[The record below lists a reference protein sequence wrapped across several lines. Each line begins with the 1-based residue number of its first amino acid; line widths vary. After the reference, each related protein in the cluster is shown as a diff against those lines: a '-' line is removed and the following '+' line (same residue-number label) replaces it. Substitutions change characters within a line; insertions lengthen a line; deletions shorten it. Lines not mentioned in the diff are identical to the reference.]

1 MLSITGP
8 IAILL
13 WMAMVIAGAVLCRR
27 LRPNQRELS
36 RKIVH
41 IGTGAVVPLAWFF
54 EIPFVVALPVAAVI
68 TVVTT
73 INHQWRFI
81 PAVEDV
87 DRNSYGTIAY
97 GIAITTLLLLFWP
110 TRADA
115 VSAGVLVM
123 ALGDGLAGLIG
134 RNVASPK
141 WVLFGQTKS
150 SVGTMTMAV
159 VSGLVLIGL
168 ARWSGADLSLP
179 AALGMVAMAT
189 GLEQLSWSG
198 LDNLSVPLSV
208 GVLWSQLVIRTKA
221 LMLRR

>member
-1 MLSITGP
+1 
-8 IAILL
+8 
-13 WMAMVIAGAVLCRR
+13 MVIAGAVLCRR

-54 EIPFVVALPVAAVI
+54 EIPFVIALPVAAVI

-134 RNVASPK
+134 RNVESPK

-208 GVLWSQLVIRTKA
+208 GVLWSQLVV
-221 LMLRR
+221 

>member
-8 IAILL
+8 IAILT

-27 LRPNQRELS
+27 LRPKQRELS

-208 GVLWSQLVIRTKA
+208 GVLWSQLVV
-221 LMLRR
+221 

>member
-1 MLSITGP
+1 
-8 IAILL
+8 
-13 WMAMVIAGAVLCRR
+13 MVIAGAVLCRR

-41 IGTGAVVPLAWFF
+41 IGTGAVVPLAWCFQ
-54 EIPFVVALPVAAVI
+54 IPFVVALPVAAVI
-68 TVVTT
+68 TVVAAL
-73 INHQWRFI
+73 NHQWRFI

-208 GVLWSQLVIRTKA
+208 GVLWSQLVV
-221 LMLRR
+221 

>member
-1 MLSITGP
+1 
-8 IAILL
+8 
-13 WMAMVIAGAVLCRR
+13 MVVAGAVLCRR

-123 ALGDGLAGLIG
+123 ALGDGLAGLVG

-208 GVLWSQLVIRTKA
+208 GVLWSQLVV
-221 LMLRR
+221 

>member
-1 MLSITGP
+1 MLPITGP

-13 WMAMVIAGAVLCRR
+13 WMAMVVAGAVLCRR

-208 GVLWSQLVIRTKA
+208 GVLWSQLVV
-221 LMLRR
+221 

>member
-1 MLSITGP
+1 
-8 IAILL
+8 
-13 WMAMVIAGAVLCRR
+13 MVIAGAVLCRR

-54 EIPFVVALPVAAVI
+54 EIPFVIALPVAAVI

-134 RNVASPK
+134 RNVESPK

-189 GLEQLSWSG
+189 GLEQLSWRG

-208 GVLWSQLVIRTKA
+208 GVLWSQLVV
-221 LMLRR
+221 

>member
-1 MLSITGP
+1 
-8 IAILL
+8 
-13 WMAMVIAGAVLCRR
+13 MVTAGAVLCRR

-110 TRADA
+110 TRADS

-134 RNVASPK
+134 RNVASLK

-208 GVLWSQLVIRTKA
+208 GVLWSQLVV
-221 LMLRR
+221 

>member
-1 MLSITGP
+1 
-8 IAILL
+8 
-13 WMAMVIAGAVLCRR
+13 MVVAGAVLCRR

-123 ALGDGLAGLIG
+123 AVGDGLAGLIG

-208 GVLWSQLVIRTKA
+208 GVLWSQLVV
-221 LMLRR
+221 

>member
-1 MLSITGP
+1 
-8 IAILL
+8 
-13 WMAMVIAGAVLCRR
+13 MVIAGAVLCRR
-27 LRPNQRELS
+27 VRPNQRELS

-54 EIPFVVALPVAAVI
+54 EIPFVVALPIAAVI

-134 RNVASPK
+134 RNVVSPK

-208 GVLWSQLVIRTKA
+208 GVLWSQMVV
-221 LMLRR
+221 

>member
-1 MLSITGP
+1 LLPITGP

-13 WMAMVIAGAVLCRR
+13 WMAMVVAGAVLCRR

-208 GVLWSQLVIRTKA
+208 GVLWSQLVV
-221 LMLRR
+221 

>member
-1 MLSITGP
+1 
-8 IAILL
+8 
-13 WMAMVIAGAVLCRR
+13 MVIAGAVLCRR

-54 EIPFVVALPVAAVI
+54 QIPFVVALPVAAVI
-68 TVVTT
+68 TVVTAL
-73 INHQWRFI
+73 NHQWRFI

-134 RNVASPK
+134 RNVESPK

-159 VSGLVLIGL
+159 VSSLVLIGL
-168 ARWSGADLSLP
+168 ARWSGAELPLP
-179 AALGMVAMAT
+179 AAVCMVATAT
-189 GLEQLSWSG
+189 GLEQLSWGG
-198 LDNLSVPLSV
+198 LDNVSVPLSV
-208 GVLWSQLVIRTKA
+208 GVLWSQLVV
-221 LMLRR
+221 

>member
-1 MLSITGP
+1 
-8 IAILL
+8 
-13 WMAMVIAGAVLCRR
+13 MVIAGAVLCRR
-27 LRPNQRELS
+27 VRPNQRELS

-168 ARWSGADLSLP
+168 ARWSEADLSLP

-208 GVLWSQLVIRTKA
+208 GVLWSQLVV
-221 LMLRR
+221 

>member
-1 MLSITGP
+1 LLSITGP

-13 WMAMVIAGAVLCRR
+13 WMAMVVAGAVLCRR

-189 GLEQLSWSG
+189 GLEQLSWRG

-208 GVLWSQLVIRTKA
+208 GVLWSQLVV
-221 LMLRR
+221 

>member
-1 MLSITGP
+1 
-8 IAILL
+8 
-13 WMAMVIAGAVLCRR
+13 MVVAGAVLCRR

-54 EIPFVVALPVAAVI
+54 EIPSVVALPVAAVI

-134 RNVASPK
+134 RNVNSPK

-179 AALGMVAMAT
+179 AALGMVAVAT
-189 GLEQLSWSG
+189 GLEQLSWRG

-208 GVLWSQLVIRTKA
+208 GVLWSQLVV
-221 LMLRR
+221 

>member
-208 GVLWSQLVIRTKA
+208 GVLWSQLVV
-221 LMLRR
+221 

>member
-1 MLSITGP
+1 
-8 IAILL
+8 
-13 WMAMVIAGAVLCRR
+13 MVTAGAVLCRR

-54 EIPFVVALPVAAVI
+54 QIPFVVALPVAAVI
-68 TVVTT
+68 TLVTAL
-73 INHQWRFI
+73 NHRWRFI
-81 PAVEDV
+81 SAVEDI

-97 GIAITTLLLLFWP
+97 GIAITMLLLLFWP

-134 RNVASPK
+134 RNVKSPK

-159 VSGLVLIGL
+159 VSSLVLIGL

-179 AALGMVAMAT
+179 ATLGMVAIAT
-189 GLEQLSWSG
+189 GLEQLSWGG

-208 GVLWSQLVIRTKA
+208 GMLWSQLVG
-221 LMLRR
+221 

>member
-1 MLSITGP
+1 
-8 IAILL
+8 
-13 WMAMVIAGAVLCRR
+13 MVTAGAVLCRR

-189 GLEQLSWSG
+189 GLEQLSWRG

-208 GVLWSQLVIRTKA
+208 GVLWSQLVV
-221 LMLRR
+221 

>member
-1 MLSITGP
+1 
-8 IAILL
+8 
-13 WMAMVIAGAVLCRR
+13 MVVASAVLCRR

-168 ARWSGADLSLP
+168 ARWSGVDLSLP

-208 GVLWSQLVIRTKA
+208 GVLWSQLVV
-221 LMLRR
+221 

>member
-1 MLSITGP
+1 
-8 IAILL
+8 
-13 WMAMVIAGAVLCRR
+13 MVIAGAVLCRR

-150 SVGTMTMAV
+150 SVGTITMAV

-179 AALGMVAMAT
+179 TALGMVAIAT
-189 GLEQLSWSG
+189 GLEQLSWRG
-198 LDNLSVPLSV
+198 LDNFSVPLSV
-208 GVLWSQLVIRTKA
+208 GVLWSQLVV
-221 LMLRR
+221 

>member
-1 MLSITGP
+1 
-8 IAILL
+8 
-13 WMAMVIAGAVLCRR
+13 MVVAGAVLCRR

-54 EIPFVVALPVAAVI
+54 QIPFVVALPVAAVI

-179 AALGMVAMAT
+179 AALGMVAIAT

-208 GVLWSQLVIRTKA
+208 GVLWSQLVV
-221 LMLRR
+221 

>member
-8 IAILL
+8 IAILT
-13 WMAMVIAGAVLCRR
+13 WMAIVVAGAVLCRR

-179 AALGMVAMAT
+179 AALGMVAIAT

-208 GVLWSQLVIRTKA
+208 GVLWSQLVV
-221 LMLRR
+221 

>member
-134 RNVASPK
+134 RNVGSPK

-208 GVLWSQLVIRTKA
+208 GVLWSQLVV
-221 LMLRR
+221 

>member
-8 IAILL
+8 IAILT

-68 TVVTT
+68 TVMTT

-208 GVLWSQLVIRTKA
+208 GVLWSQLVV
-221 LMLRR
+221 

>member
-1 MLSITGP
+1 
-8 IAILL
+8 
-13 WMAMVIAGAVLCRR
+13 MVVAGAVLCRR

-54 EIPFVVALPVAAVI
+54 EIPFVVALSGAAVI

-134 RNVASPK
+134 RNVESPK

-208 GVLWSQLVIRTKA
+208 GVLWSQLVV
-221 LMLRR
+221 

>member
-1 MLSITGP
+1 MLPITGP
-8 IAILL
+8 IAILT

-168 ARWSGADLSLP
+168 ARWSGAELSLP

-208 GVLWSQLVIRTKA
+208 GVLWSQLVV
-221 LMLRR
+221 

>member
-1 MLSITGP
+1 
-8 IAILL
+8 
-13 WMAMVIAGAVLCRR
+13 MVIAGAVLCRR

-168 ARWSGADLSLP
+168 ARWSGVDLSLP
-179 AALGMVAMAT
+179 AALGMVAIAT

-208 GVLWSQLVIRTKA
+208 GVLWSQLVV
-221 LMLRR
+221 

>member
-1 MLSITGP
+1 MTGP
-8 IAILL
+8 IAILI
-13 WMAMVIAGAVLCRR
+13 WMAMVTAGAVSCRR
-27 LRPNQRELS
+27 LRPNQQELS

-54 EIPFVVALPVAAVI
+54 EIPFVIALPVAAVI

-97 GIAITTLLLLFWP
+97 GVAITTLLLLFWP

-134 RNVASPK
+134 RNVDSPK
-141 WVLFGQTKS
+141 WVLFGQSKS
-150 SVGTMTMAV
+150 SIGTMTMAV
-159 VSGLVLIGL
+159 VSSLVLIGL
-168 ARWSGADLSLP
+168 AQWSGAELSLP

-189 GLEQLSWSG
+189 GLEQLSWGG

-208 GVLWSQLVIRTKA
+208 GMLWSQLMV
-221 LMLRR
+221 

>member
-1 MLSITGP
+1 
-8 IAILL
+8 
-13 WMAMVIAGAVLCRR
+13 MVVAGAMLCRR

-208 GVLWSQLVIRTKA
+208 GVLWSQLVV
-221 LMLRR
+221 

>member
-1 MLSITGP
+1 MLPITGP

-208 GVLWSQLVIRTKA
+208 GVLWSQLAV
-221 LMLRR
+221 

>member
-1 MLSITGP
+1 
-8 IAILL
+8 
-13 WMAMVIAGAVLCRR
+13 MVVAGAVLCRR

-134 RNVASPK
+134 RNVVSPK

-208 GVLWSQLVIRTKA
+208 GVLWSQLVV
-221 LMLRR
+221 

>member
-1 MLSITGP
+1 
-8 IAILL
+8 
-13 WMAMVIAGAVLCRR
+13 MVVAGAVLCRR

-110 TRADA
+110 ARADA

-208 GVLWSQLVIRTKA
+208 GVLWSQLVV
-221 LMLRR
+221 

>member
-1 MLSITGP
+1 
-8 IAILL
+8 
-13 WMAMVIAGAVLCRR
+13 MVIAGAVLCRR

-123 ALGDGLAGLIG
+123 AMGDGLAGLIG

-189 GLEQLSWSG
+189 GLEQLSWRG

-208 GVLWSQLVIRTKA
+208 GVLWSQLVV
-221 LMLRR
+221 